1 MSLILISVLGTAHRQ
16 FMQRCSMGLLSTI
29 RVLGNLPVIRAPT
42 GGAAEML
49 ARNLFSLLKENI
61 SPRGPAHSLFA
72 ESLVSDR
79 PRPLLLI
86 FDRNSDIFPLL
97 QHSSTYQALV
107 DDLLDHRLNRVTIEV
122 SGKES
127 AASKAKKRTYDLN
140 TQADAF
146 YHRYAAAPFPE
157 AIEANEKELAEVS
170 EREAEIRSK
179 PAMYDQTAFDPS
191 NSGKDLS
198 EAIES
203 LPEILARKANLEAH
217 TNILQAVMKRIAARE
232 VPTYFEIEQSILSNS
247 RMVDKAAVVSLLKD
261 GSKGKLYDK
270 ARLLLLII
278 VSGDPNMNSKMVQEE
293 LDQAFIQGCQ
303 AIPPAFDTSSA
314 SPAAGATTATAVVG
328 GQVSKEEIDAVLA
341 AGAFLRRLQA
351 LQTPLTQ
358 RFGSTAGSTASLG
371 SNAIISSLLNTA
383 QSKASSLMAKATSFF
398 TKFNPMFITRIVD
411 NLSEGRSCP
420 EDESFLCLDPRQVDN
435 SPPMVS
441 SGAKYSEVIV
451 FVVGGG
457 CYSEYF
463 NLQELQKL
471 KANSSIGALRNIVY
485 GCSELTS
492 GDKFL
497 IQLEKLA
504 SAKK

>member
-1 MSLILISVLGTAHRQ
+1 
-16 FMQRCSMGLLSTI
+16 MQRCSMGLLSTI
-29 RVLGNLPVIRAPT
+29 RVLGSLPVIRAPT

-86 FDRNSDIFPLL
+86 FDRNCDIFPLL

-107 DDLLDHRLNRVTIEV
+107 DDLLDHRLNRVTIEMT
-122 SGKES
+122 GKD
-127 AASKAKKRTYDLN
+127 AVKAKKRTYDLN

-170 EREAEIRSK
+170 ERESEIRSK
-179 PAMYDQTAFDPS
+179 PALYDQAAFDPS

-217 TNILQAVMKRIAARE
+217 TNVLQAVMKRIAARE
-232 VPTYFEIEQSILSNS
+232 VPTYFELEQSILSNS
-247 RMVDKAAVVSLLKD
+247 RTVDKAAAISLLKD
-261 GSKGKLYDK
+261 GTKGKLYDK

-303 AIPPAFDTSSA
+303 AIPPSLEASAA
-314 SPAAGATTATAVVG
+314 SPSQTSPAVTVG
-328 GQVSKEEIDAVLA
+328 GQVTKEEIDSVLA
-341 AGAFLRRLQA
+341 AGAFLRRLQS
-351 LQTPLTQ
+351 LQTPITQ
-358 RFGSTAGSTASLG
+358 RFGSYAASTTALG

-383 QSKASSLMAKATSFF
+383 QSKATSLMAKATSFF

-420 EDESFLCLDPRQVDN
+420 EDESFLCLDPRQVDS
-435 SPPMVS
+435 SPTMT
-441 SGAKYSEVIV
+441 SGAKYIEVIV
-451 FVVGGG
+451 FVIGGG

-463 NLQELQKL
+463 NLQELLKL
-471 KANSSIGALRNIVY
+471 KANSSVGVLKNVIY

-497 IQLEKLA
+497 LQLEKLA
-504 SAKK
+504 NSTKK